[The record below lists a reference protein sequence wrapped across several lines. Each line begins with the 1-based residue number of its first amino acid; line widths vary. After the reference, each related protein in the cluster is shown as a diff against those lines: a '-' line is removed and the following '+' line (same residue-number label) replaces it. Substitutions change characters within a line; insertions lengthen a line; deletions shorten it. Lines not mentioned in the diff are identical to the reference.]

1 MKKISLEKIF
11 CFISFLFIL
20 SCCIFYGIRFIKL
33 YVQNEKDKIIE
44 KNSLVKVIKEN
55 NEDNEKFVNIDD
67 QIYFTND
74 TNNNY
79 LMYSNLLWRIIKIN
93 EDNSIE
99 AISNNSLTSLAYG
112 KNTNYLDSNINRW
125 LNVND
130 NDDYSGI
137 LERQLNNVSTYLQKT
152 ITCLDKIETINNN
165 PCESIDNNNYF
176 SLLTTIDFA
185 NIGNK
190 NSYIINN
197 ENFYLNNTNDKSE
210 IWYVTDDGKITL
222 SKGNDIIGIKPVIT
236 IKSNIDYIGGNGT
249 KEDPYTIEKEN
260 GLFGSYVKLGND
272 IWRIYKVEE
281 DIVRLTLNDYIKSN
295 DSDLTYNYSAINSY
309 HDDTIYGGLA
319 YYLNNNYLNSLSY
332 KNLIEENNWPNG
344 YYNDDNNYDYKNSLN
359 KEVNTKVATIS
370 IGDIFLN
377 QDLDDY
383 FTMTGTADKGNIIYT
398 IKSNKKIYTKN
409 VKSKSKIIP
418 TICLNKQL
426 LIKGNGTVENPY
438 ETE

>member
-236 IKSNIDYIGGNGT
+236 IKSNIDT
-249 KEDPYTIEKEN
+249 
-260 GLFGSYVKLGND
+260 S
-272 IWRIYKVEE
+272 
-281 DIVRLTLNDYIKSN
+281 
-295 DSDLTYNYSAINSY
+295 
-309 HDDTIYGGLA
+309 
-319 YYLNNNYLNSLSY
+319 
-332 KNLIEENNWPNG
+332 
-344 YYNDDNNYDYKNSLN
+344 
-359 KEVNTKVATIS
+359 VAME
-370 IGDIFLN
+370 
-377 QDLDDY
+377 Q
-383 FTMTGTADKGNIIYT
+383 
-398 IKSNKKIYTKN
+398 KKIH
-409 VKSKSKIIP
+409 I
-418 TICLNKQL
+418 QL
-426 LIKGNGTVENPY
+426 KKKMDYSEVMSN
-438 ETE
+438 